1 MLASVRGKVTSV
13 DGSHVVVECAGVGYE
28 IAVPAGLARAAQVGA
43 EAFFHT
49 VLIPRED
56 EWLLFGFADAATKQ
70 LFTVLRGVS
79 GVGPKTAL
87 GVLSHL
93 TNAEIDDAVNARDAD
108 RFTTVPGIGA
118 KTASLIVVSLTG
130 KMPQSTNRDV
140 VDVIAALTGLGWG
153 SAAANEAARDVVAE
167 LPEGS
172 LPERIRLALT
182 RLGSS

>member
-1 MLASVRGKVTSV
+1 
-13 DGSHVVVECAGVGYE
+13 
-28 IAVPAGLARAAQVGA
+28 
-43 EAFFHT
+43 
-49 VLIPRED
+49 
-56 EWLLFGFADAATKQ
+56 
-70 LFTVLRGVS
+70 
-79 GVGPKTAL
+79 
-87 GVLSHL
+87 LSHL

-130 KMPQSTNRDV
+130 KMPQTTNRDV

-167 LPEGS
+167 MPEGS